1 MIAYGL
7 DKKGSGERNVLSY
20 DMGEGIFDVSLLTI
34 EDGIFEV
41 EAAAGDTAD
50 HQRYP
55 WRGYPLC
62 VQERSLLSVTSK
74 NAVGSRCTAWRII
87 TSVEQKV
94 MSKGNIANVYFA
106 KLAEQAERYDEMAQ
120 HMRNIGNAG
129 SPLSV

>member
-20 DMGEGIFDVSLLTI
+20 DMGEGIFDMSLLTI

-50 HQRYP
+50 HQGYP

-87 TSVEQKV
+87 TSVEQ
-94 MSKGNIANVYFA
+94 I
-106 KLAEQAERYDEMAQ
+106 E
-120 HMRNIGNAG
+120 
-129 SPLSV
+129 

>member
-1 MIAYGL
+1 M
-7 DKKGSGERNVLSY
+7 E
-20 DMGEGIFDVSLLTI
+20 EGIFDVSSLTV

-50 HQRYP
+50 HQGYP

-74 NAVGSRCTAWRII
+74 NAVGSRCTAWQII
-87 TSVEQKV
+87 TSVDKKV
-94 MSKGNIANVYFA
+94 VSKGSIANVYFA
-106 KLAEQAERYDEMAQ
+106 KLGKQAERYDEMAQ
-120 HMRNIGNAG
+120 HMRNVGNTG